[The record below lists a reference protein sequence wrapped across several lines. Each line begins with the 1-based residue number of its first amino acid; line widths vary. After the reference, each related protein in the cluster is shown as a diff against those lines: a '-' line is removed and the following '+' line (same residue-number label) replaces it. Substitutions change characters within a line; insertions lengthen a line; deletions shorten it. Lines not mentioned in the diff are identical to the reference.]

1 VRDKPSI
8 SIPDA
13 ARKQAIASI
22 KHFVADTL
30 EQDIGDL
37 KASLILDYILEEHG
51 PTIYNQALAD
61 ARSFIEERAADLEGL
76 GFSSEFPLSASRNAS
91 KKT

>member
-8 SIPDA
+8 TLPDA

-22 KHFVADTL
+22 KHFVLDTL
-30 EQDIGDL
+30 DQEIGDL
-37 KASLILDYILEEHG
+37 KAALVLDYILKEHG

-76 GFSSEFPLSASRNAS
+76 GYQAEFPLSTTD
-91 KKT
+91 KKK

>member
-1 VRDKPSI
+1 MRDTSSI

-30 EQDIGDL
+30 DQEIGDL
-37 KASLILDYILEEHG
+37 KAGLFLDYILKEHG
-51 PTIYNQALAD
+51 PTIYNQALFD
-61 ARSFIEERAADLEGL
+61 ARTFMEERAADIEGM
-76 GFSSEFPLSASRNAS
+76 GYQPEFPLSAVPKRS
-91 KKT
+91 KS